1 MSELTNS
8 QSSQP
13 STDASTGQGTNSAS
27 QSTEQ
32 VASTTM
38 TPSQDAD
45 YYNKTQQL
53 AAERRQVEEE
63 RRALE
68 AERARFQ
75 QPNRQPNQGYQNYF
89 ENPVPA
95 GYYPPQNQHQS
106 DLFSTPTS
114 PFSYPL
120 QGTQIEPQEY
130 ASLVEQF
137 GKEGADAAVRAITK
151 MTAPLQQLV
160 QGALQ
165 EVTNTKVG
173 TLIESLNMRGKQTYG
188 DAWDSKRNEV
198 LSLIGKHGIALE
210 QAWYAVNG
218 KSIEQAAMD
227 RAYQAQQVKQ
237 AANVS
242 QSNIQPKSVPT
253 TFKTV
258 ADAFEAAWQDAQR

>member
-13 STDASTGQGTNSAS
+13 FSDASIDQGTNSAS

-38 TPSQDAD
+38 TPSQAAD

-53 AAERRQVEEE
+53 ASERRQLEEE

-68 AERARFQ
+68 SERARYQ
-75 QPNRQPNQGYQNYF
+75 QPHGQQNQGYQNYF

-95 GYYPPQNQHQS
+95 GYYPQQNQPANAYLPPAPQS
-106 DLFSTPTS
+106 MQPM
-114 PFSYPL
+114 
-120 QGTQIEPQEY
+120 QIDPQEY
-130 ASLVEQF
+130 ASLVEQL
-137 GKEGADAAVRAITK
+137 GKEGADATMRAMTK
-151 MTAPLQQLV
+151 LTAPLQQLV

-165 EVTNTKVG
+165 EVTMTKAG

-188 DAWDSKRNEV
+188 EAWDGKRNEV
-198 LSLIGKHGIALE
+198 LSLVSKHGISLD
-210 QAWYAVNG
+210 QAWYAING
-218 KSIEQAAMD
+218 KSIEQAAFD
-227 RAYQAQQVKQ
+227 RAYQSQQAKQ

-258 ADAFEAAWQDAQR
+258 SDAFEAAWQEAQR

>member
-1 MSELTNS
+1 MSELNNS

-13 STDASTGQGTNSAS
+13 FSDASTDQGTNSAS

-53 AAERRQVEEE
+53 ATERRQLEEE

-75 QPNRQPNQGYQNYF
+75 QPNSQSNQGYQNYF
-89 ENPVPA
+89 ENPVPS
-95 GYYPPQNQHQS
+95 GYYPLQNQHQS
-106 DLFSTPTS
+106 ANPYAHSAPQTM
-114 PFSYPL
+114 
-120 QGTQIEPQEY
+120 QIDPEEY

-137 GKEGADAAVRAITK
+137 GKDGADVAVRAITK

-160 QGALQ
+160 QSALQ

-173 TLIESLNMRGKQTYG
+173 TLIESLNTRGKQTYG
-188 DAWDSKRNEV
+188 DAWDSKKNEV

-227 RAYQAQQVKQ
+227 RAYQTQQVKQ

-258 ADAFEAAWQDAQR
+258 EDAFEAAWQDAQR